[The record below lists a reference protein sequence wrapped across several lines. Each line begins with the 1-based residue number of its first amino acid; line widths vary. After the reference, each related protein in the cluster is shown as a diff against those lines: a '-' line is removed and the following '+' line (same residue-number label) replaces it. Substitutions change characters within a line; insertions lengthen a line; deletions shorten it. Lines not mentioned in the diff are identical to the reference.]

1 MVVTEKT
8 RPRNNHVSQV
18 LLEGNTGRSVVVQ
31 LSLVDVFAVVPD
43 ETVRSVRLGVLVGIR
58 VSTRLLVVLQL
69 LLQLGDQTSLLVVR
83 LLSGGVV
90 VAVGQGG
97 GRDTG
102 SGGTGGNSSD
112 GDGTDTRVS
121 TSVGTG
127 GESGRVTLEVL
138 LAGHA
143 VTDDTLERRRLGST
157 TDQRGATG
165 TSGQST
171 RGETTGSETGT
182 GRVRV
187 VLVGSTGSDD
197 GNVGSGPGTV
207 VVVSS
212 NDGDVGSV
220 SVVVTVVVTVVGVVT
235 VSVGLG
241 VVYLAEGRS
250 SGLLAVEIVV
260 TGPDNVGSLPLDVG
274 DGTSGQTAQ
283 RVITGSVVLSVGS
296 DSLGVGLESGRT
308 SVSTSD
314 TSLARGGVPGVS
326 AVTGRGSVVVVVR
339 ARGVAGS
346 ETRGGTVRSGGGRGR
361 RAESV
366 SGGGGDSSDG
376 SSEVQ
381 SLDTSSSVF
390 VVRHVCL

>member
-1 MVVTEKT
+1 M
-8 RPRNNHVSQV
+8 
-18 LLEGNTGRSVVVQ
+18 
-31 LSLVDVFAVVPD
+31 
-43 ETVRSVRLGVLVGIR
+43 VRSLAPRQQNPARNLL
-58 VSTRLLVVLQL
+58 TLLVVLQL
-69 LLQLGDQTSLLVVR
+69 LLQLGDQTGLLVVR

-112 GDGTDTRVS
+112 GGGTDTRVS

-157 TDQRGATG
+157 TDQSGATG
-165 TSGQST
+165 TSGEST

-207 VVVSS
+207 VVVGS

-220 SVVVTVVVTVVGVVT
+220 SVVVTVVGVVT

-241 VVYLAEGRS
+241 VVDLAESRS

-260 TGPDNVGSLPLDVG
+260 TSPDNVRSLPLDVG
-274 DGTSGQTAQ
+274 DGTSGQTTQ

-296 DSLGVGLESGRT
+296 DSLGVGLESGRA

-326 AVTGRGSVVVVVR
+326 VVTGRGSVVVVVR
-339 ARGVAGS
+339 ARGEAGS
-346 ETRGGTVRSGGGRGR
+346 ETRGGTVRSGSGRGR

-366 SGGGGDSSDG
+366 SRGGRDSSD
-376 SSEVQ
+376 
-381 SLDTSSSVF
+381 LK
-390 VVRHVCL
+390 